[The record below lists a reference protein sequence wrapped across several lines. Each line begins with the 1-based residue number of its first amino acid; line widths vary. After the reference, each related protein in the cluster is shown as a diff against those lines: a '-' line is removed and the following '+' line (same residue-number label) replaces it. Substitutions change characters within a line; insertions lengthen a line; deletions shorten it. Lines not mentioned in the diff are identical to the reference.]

1 MILRILT
8 AAALAATGH
17 AGASVLVAVLAFAAW
32 VLRTILPV
40 LPQVMA
46 VSVGVALAVMIPL
59 TVRSVLALPL
69 RRPAVTS

>member
-1 MILRILT
+1 MITPVRILL

-17 AGASVLVAVLAFAAW
+17 AGASALIAVLTCAAW
-32 VLRTILPV
+32 LVRALLPV

-59 TVRSVLALPL
+59 TVRSVLAFKPG
-69 RRPAVTS
+69 VTS